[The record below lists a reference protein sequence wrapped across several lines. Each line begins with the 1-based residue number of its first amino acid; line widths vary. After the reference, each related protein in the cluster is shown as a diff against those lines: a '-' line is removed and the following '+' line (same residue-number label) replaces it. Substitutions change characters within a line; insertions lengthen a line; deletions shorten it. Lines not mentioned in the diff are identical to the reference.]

1 MKHNKGF
8 SLVELLVS
16 IAILSIIMVMV
27 VQFMGTASVSLR
39 RTRKQMDLQTGAME
53 FREQLSDIMMQATYV
68 RIQTKDGKG
77 YKLDTELE
85 DANVNKKRK
94 RVDSASTTPS
104 NITSTD
110 LISGAA
116 NMTFVSDNYPSYCKA
131 GSKDLNIYID
141 KNNYTL
147 FGKDASGNQYPS
159 SVDNSI
165 RSFRFLSESAVSG
178 DSYYVKPEYIY
189 VRYQPTYDIDAYGN
203 TNNIITKEY
212 YAIYHFTDDNRIY
225 MYKGEVL
232 TPNIAT
238 DDGFSFAVAKLASD
252 TGENT
257 SNDKYAGLMI
267 DLVREVYVSV
277 DTEANTVMLSAQLY
291 DSEQPKSRRGS
302 EDDSAYAKYI
312 YDYEDSI
319 VFRNSHA
326 LTVAPNKLY
335 KREVVTSTPEP
346 SPEEP

>member
-53 FREQLSDIMMQATYV
+53 FREQLSDVLMQSTYV
-68 RIQTKDGKG
+68 RVQTKDVNG
-77 YKLDTELE
+77 YKIDTELE
-85 DANVNKKRK
+85 TATINKKRK
-94 RVDSASTTPS
+94 RVDSASASPS
-104 NITSTD
+104 NVTSTA
-110 LISGAA
+110 LMTSGS

-131 GSKDLNIYID
+131 GSKDLDIYID
-141 KNNYTL
+141 KNNFTL
-147 FGKDASGNQYPS
+147 LGKDASGTQYPA

-165 RSFRFLSESAVSG
+165 KSFRFLSDGVVSG
-178 DSYYVKPEYIY
+178 DTYYVKPEYIY
-189 VRYQPTYDIDAYGN
+189 VRYHPTYDIDGSGN

-212 YAIYHFTDDNRIY
+212 YAIYHFTSDNKVY
-225 MYKGEVL
+225 MYKGEVQ
-232 TPNIAT
+232 TPNVAT
-238 DDGFSFAVAKLASD
+238 DDGFAYAVSKLQNE
-252 TGENT
+252 TGENA
-257 SNDKYAGLMI
+257 SNDKYMGLML
-267 DLVREVYVSV
+267 DLVREVYVSF

-291 DSEQPKSRRGS
+291 DSEQPKSRRGL
-302 EDDSAYAKYI
+302 ENDSAYTKYI

-335 KREVVTSTPEP
+335 KREVVTSTPETVAP
-346 SPEEP
+346 